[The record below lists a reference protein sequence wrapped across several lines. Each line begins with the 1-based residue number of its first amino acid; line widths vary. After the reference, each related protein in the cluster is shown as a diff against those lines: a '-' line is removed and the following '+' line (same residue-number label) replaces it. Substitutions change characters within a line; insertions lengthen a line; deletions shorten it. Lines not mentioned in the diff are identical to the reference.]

1 MIKKFYGLFPVDRK
15 FTNESIWNVTGFII
29 AGISGLGLQFLTA
42 ANYDPSVL
50 GILNL
55 TLIIFTVYSQIS
67 GFGIHFSV
75 LKHIPEHTQTRND
88 ISSIMTSSFFL
99 TFFISVFFALIFY
112 LILQLSAGLFKEK
125 ELINS
130 LKIVIPVIIIFP
142 LNKVILS
149 YLNGMRMMK
158 IFAVYNSIRYVM
170 WFLTVII
177 IINYQIQPSRIS
189 LVFSVSESIL
199 FIALLPY
206 SVKFMNLL
214 YFFKLRKWNEINFR
228 YGFKSVMGTIFA
240 DISTRVDVLILG
252 LYTSNYVVGI
262 YSMASVVIDGFNQL
276 SITFRTLV
284 NPIITRSYFNDEK
297 IVFREKIRKGK
308 NLYYLFLIP
317 LILVVI
323 AIYPYAISY
332 LNLNEEFK
340 AAYIPLIIMMAGL
353 LLSAGYQ
360 PFQMIFNQTGF
371 PGFQSSFFGMILLSN
386 GMLNFCLIPLFGIT
400 GASAA
405 TALSMVLVPFYINYL
420 SRKSLGFSF

>member
-75 LKHIPEHTQTRND
+75 LKHIPEHTQMRND
-88 ISSIMTSSFFL
+88 ITSIMTSSFFL

-112 LILQLSAGLFKEK
+112 LILQLSAGLFEEK

-130 LKIVIPVIIIFP
+130 LKIVIPVIVIFP

-158 IFAVYNSIRYVM
+158 IFAVYNAIRYVM
-170 WFLTVII
+170 WFVTVII

-189 LVFSVSESIL
+189 LVFPVSESIL

-214 YFFKLRKWNEINFR
+214 NFFKLRKWNEINFR
-228 YGFKSVMGTIFA
+228 YGYKSVMGTIFA

-297 IVFREKIRKGK
+297 IAFREKIRKGK

-386 GMLNFCLIPLFGIT
+386 GILNFCLIPLFGIT

-420 SRKSLGFSF
+420 SRKSLGISF